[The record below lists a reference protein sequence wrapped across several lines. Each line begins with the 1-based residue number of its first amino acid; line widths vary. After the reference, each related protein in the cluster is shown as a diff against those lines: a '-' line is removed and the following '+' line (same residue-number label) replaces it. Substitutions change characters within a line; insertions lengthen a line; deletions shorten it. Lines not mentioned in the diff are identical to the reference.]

1 MTSSYVFSV
10 SVSVAVAVSGSVD
23 WQCTVIAS
31 SGIPPSLSLSLPF
44 FLPPLV
50 YLLQLPMMEKLKLTP
65 CHVRLDNELTV

>member
-31 SGIPPSLSLSLPF
+31 SGIPPSLTLSPF
-44 FLPPLV
+44 LSASSCVSSPVANDGKTKTDAVPR
-50 YLLQLPMMEKLKLTP
+50 QT
-65 CHVRLDNELTV
+65 RQ